1 MAFEPGQPKDYWCVV
16 GQACDKEQAVFVMAS
31 YGDWEDNVFR
41 DYVSRFAICEEKGAG
56 VRCRLCA

>member
-16 GQACDKEQAVFVMAS
+16 GQVRNKEQTVFVMAS

-41 DYVSRFAICEEKGAG
+41 DYVGRFAICEEKGAG
-56 VRCRLCA
+56 IRCRLCR